1 MNPLYFQIAN
11 VIDINFH
18 DNLTYSRLIFETVK
32 MLFSMPV
39 FIIIIG
45 TIYQHKFFNKIHLIL
60 KITLSILLIFL
71 QFFISNQLRTY
82 WNEKEKIGQEQLTT
96 INQQVSIYAKNKKI
110 DNEISV
116 KISQDILLCD
126 LFVLENNT
134 IKCVSYMNYPTQKQV
149 KDNLEILKKV
159 ESEKLTQ

>member
-32 MLFSMPV
+32 ILFSMPV

-45 TIYQHKFFNKIHLIL
+45 TIYQHRFFNKIHLIF
-60 KITLSILLIFL
+60 KIILSISLIFL

-82 WNEKEKIGQEQLTT
+82 WNEKEKIGQ
-96 INQQVSIYAKNKKI
+96 
-110 DNEISV
+110 
-116 KISQDILLCD
+116 
-126 LFVLENNT
+126 
-134 IKCVSYMNYPTQKQV
+134 
-149 KDNLEILKKV
+149 
-159 ESEKLTQ
+159 

>member
-60 KITLSILLIFL
+60 KIILSILLICL
-71 QFFISNQLRTY
+71 QFFISSQLRTY
-82 WNEKEKIGQEQLTT
+82 WNEKEKLEQDQLNK

-110 DNEISV
+110 DSEIAI

-126 LFVLENNT
+126 LFILEKNT
-134 IKCVSYMNYPTQKQV
+134 IKCVSYMEHPTQKQV
-149 KDNLEILKKV
+149 KDNLEILKNA
-159 ESEKLTQ
+159 ESKI

>member
-60 KITLSILLIFL
+60 KIILSILLICL
-71 QFFISNQLRTY
+71 QFFISSQLRTY
-82 WNEKEKIGQEQLTT
+82 WNEKEKIGQEQLTK
-96 INQQVSIYAKNKKI
+96 INQQVSIYAKK
-110 DNEISV
+110 
-116 KISQDILLCD
+116 
-126 LFVLENNT
+126 
-134 IKCVSYMNYPTQKQV
+134 
-149 KDNLEILKKV
+149 
-159 ESEKLTQ
+159 

>member
-18 DNLTYSRLIFETVK
+18 DNLTYSRLIFEIVK
-32 MLFSMPV
+32 MLFSIPV

-45 TIYQHKFFNKIHLIL
+45 VIYQHKFFNKIHLIL
-60 KITLSILLIFL
+60 KIILSILLIFL

-82 WNEKEKIGQEQLTT
+82 WNEKEKLGQDQLTK
-96 INQQVSIYAKNKKI
+96 IHQSVSIYAKNNKI
-110 DNEISV
+110 DNEIAV

-134 IKCVSYMNYPTQKQV
+134 IKCVSYMDYPIQKQV
-149 KDNLEILKKV
+149 RDNLEILKNV
-159 ESEKLTQ
+159 ESKK

>member
-18 DNLTYSRLIFETVK
+18 DNLTYSRLFFEIVK

-60 KITLSILLIFL
+60 KIILSILLICL
-71 QFFISNQLRTY
+71 QFFISSQLRTY
-82 WNEKEKIGQEQLTT
+82 WNEKEKLGQDQLTK
-96 INQQVSIYAKNKKI
+96 IHQSVSIYAKNNKI
-110 DNEISV
+110 DNEIAV

-134 IKCVSYMNYPTQKQV
+134 IKCVSYMDYPIQKQV
-149 KDNLEILKKV
+149 RG
-159 ESEKLTQ
+159 

>member
-18 DNLTYSRLIFETVK
+18 DNLTYSRLIFEAVK
-32 MLFSMPV
+32 ILFSMPV
-39 FIIIIG
+39 FIIMII
-45 TIYQHKFFNKIHLIL
+45 TIYQHRFFNKIHLIF
-60 KITLSILLIFL
+60 KIILSVLLIFL

-110 DNEISV
+110 NSEVAI

-134 IKCVSYMNYPTQKQV
+134 IKCVSYMDYPTQKQV
-149 KDNLEILKKV
+149 KDNLEILKNV
-159 ESEKLTQ
+159 ESKKFPQ

>member
-18 DNLTYSRLIFETVK
+18 DNLTYSRLIFEAVK
-32 MLFSMPV
+32 ILFSMPV
-39 FIIIIG
+39 FIIMIS
-45 TIYQHKFFNKIHLIL
+45 TIYQHRFFNKIHLIF
-60 KITLSILLIFL
+60 KIILSVLLIFL

-110 DNEISV
+110 NSEVAI

-134 IKCVSYMNYPTQKQV
+134 IKCVSYMDYPTQKQV
-149 KDNLEILKKV
+149 KDNLEILKNV
-159 ESEKLTQ
+159 ESKKFPQ

>member
-39 FIIIIG
+39 FIIIIS

-116 KISQDILLCD
+116 KISKDILLCD

-134 IKCVSYMNYPTQKQV
+134 IKCVSYMDYPKQKQV
-149 KDNLEILKKV
+149 MDNLEILKKV
-159 ESEKLTQ
+159 ESEKLTK